1 MGLYKRAIIDSD
13 FVLQKLDEK
22 NLRSW
27 LFRANGY
34 YLLSEISDFEKSV
47 IEAKKSNPKEIQYI
61 EKAVAAIQGTT
72 DENAGAIDSMSVE
85 S

>member
-34 YLLSEISDFEKSV
+34 YLLGEISDFEKSV

-61 EKAVAAIQGTT
+61 EKAVAAIQGTA